1 MLLTLTLVLGSA
13 LFGAAQQPQRT
24 TLKPPMPGY
33 GLVPALPRTPHSE
46 VQTGIA
52 LSAHLMRA
60 PRDQDQ
66 RQVRID
72 WLRTHSARVQGVLPW
87 PTGRE
92 DFSDLAALGEAIQ
105 GKRIVTLGEASH
117 SDGAAFQIKA
127 RLVRYLYQEH
137 GFDLLVFESGLF
149 DCDAAWRLA
158 LEGEPL
164 EEVGLAAL
172 QPVWSQSETVR
183 ELFAWMQDTLETDRP
198 LQLAGM
204 DLMPTS
210 PYMGQAHGE
219 LLRIGTRLG
228 LDAEL
233 LAEGLEILANFPRGY
248 QRSLGAGDEERGF
261 QLAGMAEVATA
272 LRSAGR
278 ELPSKH
284 ALRERAEFH
293 AQFLSSLGKAITMI
307 ALTDW
312 SNPEGDSNLNLRDEQ
327 MAANLQWLAQVAH
340 PGRKILVWGATSHLS
355 RARHGLAVKSS
366 LGMVPLGEHLA
377 RTMPGEVYHL
387 GVSSYAGSIA
397 GAAGGRPATLGA
409 AAPGSLEEL
418 LHAAGLGAAFLDLR
432 SEDPAAAWLSRD
444 VSLRAMGHADV
455 KGNWAQALDGLYFVD
470 QCLPVRPLAR

>member
-1 MLLTLTLVLGSA
+1 MHLTLALLLSSA
-13 LFGAAQQPQRT
+13 LASIPQQLQRS
-24 TLKPPMPGY
+24 TLKPPMPGF

-46 VQTGIA
+46 ARPSIA

-66 RQVRID
+66 RQVRIE
-72 WLRTHSARVQGVLPW
+72 WLQEASAPVQGVLPW

-92 DFSDLAALGEAIQ
+92 DFSDLAAFGEAIR

-137 GFDLLVFESGLF
+137 GFELLVFESGLF
-149 DCDAAWRLA
+149 DCDAAWRMA

-172 QPVWSQSETVR
+172 QPVWSRSETVR
-183 ELFAWMQDTLETDRP
+183 ELFAWMQGTLDTDHP

-210 PYMGQAHGE
+210 QHMRRAHGE
-219 LLRIGTRLG
+219 LLQLGTRLG
-228 LDAEL
+228 LDQEL
-233 LAEGLEILANFPRGY
+233 LAESLGILADFPLGY
-248 QRSLGAGDEERGF
+248 QQAVRASTEERGF
-261 QLAGMAEVATA
+261 QLAGLAEIAA
-272 LRSAGR
+272 GLRAAGQRLSAGD
-278 ELPSKH
+278 

-293 AQFLSSLGKAITMI
+293 AQFLSSFSKAITMT

-312 SNPEGDSNLNLRDEQ
+312 SNPEGDPNLNLRDEQ
-327 MAANLQWLAQVAH
+327 MAANLRWLAEVAH
-340 PGRKILVWGATSHLS
+340 PGRKLIVWGATSHLS
-355 RARHGLAVKSS
+355 RARSGLEVKSS

-377 RTMPGEVYHL
+377 RSMQGQVYHL

-397 GAAGGRPATLGA
+397 GAAGGQPTALEA

-418 LHAAGLGAAFLDLR
+418 LHAAGLGAAFLNLR
-432 SEDPAAAWLSRD
+432 SQDRGAAWLGES

-455 KGNWAQALDGLYFVD
+455 QGNWAQALDGLYFVD
-470 QCLPVRPLAR
+470 RCQPVRPLAR